1 MKSDFPVD
9 LKIVFIML
17 CVCVCLFLKRS
28 ITYTLK
34 SAQVIRVQLDA

>member
-17 CVCVCLFLKRS
+17 CVCVFVFKKKYN
-28 ITYTLK
+28 IYTEKCTSYK
-34 SAQVIRVQLDA
+34 SAA